1 MSVSI
6 QQVIYDTLIASSEL
20 SQLLASFT
28 YSNGNVVPCVFN
40 DLPQTDDDSLYP
52 CVVIDAV
59 TSNQNDTDTTNGF
72 DATVMIHTWSISPSN
87 VLVSNI
93 QDVLYSLL
101 HRKKGNN
108 ISGISCELT
117 EILRDPDGIS
127 RHGVQRFRIFYEKV
141 D

>member
-1 MSVSI
+1 MSIAI
-6 QQVIYDTLIASSEL
+6 QELIYDTLIESGEL
-20 SQLLASFT
+20 GDLLASLT
-28 YSNGNVVPCVFN
+28 YSNGDSVPCVFN
-40 DLPQTDDDSLYP
+40 DLPQTDNDNIYP
-52 CVVIDAV
+52 CIVIDAV

-87 VLVSNI
+87 VAVSNI
-93 QDVLYSLL
+93 QDVTYSLL
-101 HRKKGNN
+101 HRKKGGNV
-108 ISGISCELT
+108 SGISCELT

>member
-1 MSVSI
+1 MNIAI
-6 QQVIYDTLIASSEL
+6 QQLLYDTLVQSGEL
-20 SQLLASFT
+20 NQLLASFT
-28 YSNGNVVPCVFN
+28 YSNGDVVPCVFN
-40 DLPQTDDDSLYP
+40 DLPQTDDESVYP
-52 CVVIDAV
+52 CVVIDAI

-87 VLVSNI
+87 VIVSNI
-93 QDVLYSLL
+93 QDVIYSLL
-101 HRKKGNN
+101 HRKKGGN
-108 ISGISCELT
+108 ISGISCELS

>member
-1 MSVSI
+1 MSIAI
-6 QQVIYDTLIASSEL
+6 QELIYDTLIESGEL
-20 SQLLASFT
+20 GDLLASLT
-28 YSNGNVVPCVFN
+28 YSNGDSAPCVFN
-40 DLPQTDDDSLYP
+40 DLPQTDNDNIYP
-52 CVVIDAV
+52 CIVIDAV

-87 VLVSNI
+87 VAVSNI
-93 QDVLYSLL
+93 QDVTYSLL
-101 HRKKGNN
+101 HRKKGGNV
-108 ISGISCELT
+108 SGISCELT